1 MDLLHLIILGLV
13 QGLTEF
19 LPVSS
24 SAHLILLPKVL
35 GWSDQGLAYDV
46 AAHLGSLL
54 AVIIY
59 FNKDLKRITIAWI
72 ASLNGKTN
80 NTDSFLMWYLIIATL
95 PIGAIAYLT
104 YEYIASVLRD
114 PIVIAF
120 ATIFFGILL
129 WWADV
134 YGKRVRVIENIRL
147 KDALWIGLAQV
158 LALIPGTSRS
168 GITMTAG
175 LILGLERTAAA
186 RFSFL
191 LSIPTILLAG
201 GHEIYR
207 LLMHGAETDLIGFI
221 VVLVVSAISAWCA
234 IKVFLSL
241 LEQTGMLPFV
251 IYRILLGIVLFFIFV

>member
-1 MDLLHLIILGLV
+1 MDLLHLIILGIV

-19 LPVSS
+19 LPISS
-24 SAHLILLPKVL
+24 SAHLILLPKIF

-59 FNKDLKRITIAWI
+59 FNKDLKRIIIAWL
-72 ASLNGKTN
+72 ASIIGKAKS
-80 NTDSFLMWYLIIATL
+80 TDSFLMWYLIIATL
-95 PIGAIAYLT
+95 PIAVIAFLS
-104 YEYIASVLRD
+104 YELIASVLRD
-114 PIVIAF
+114 PIILAG

-134 YGKRVRVIENIRL
+134 YGKRDRVIESIRL

-158 LALIPGTSRS
+158 LALVPGTSRS

-175 LILGLERTAAA
+175 LMLGLERTAAA

-191 LSIPTILLAG
+191 MSIPTILLAG
-201 GHEIYR
+201 GHEFYR
-207 LLMHGAETDLIGFI
+207 FLMLDAETDLIGFMVI
-221 VVLVVSAISAWCA
+221 LTISLISAWCT

-241 LEQTGMLPFV
+241 LEWTGMLPYV
-251 IYRILLGIVLFFIFV
+251 VYRLLLGIVLLYVFV

>member
-1 MDLLHLIILGLV
+1 MDLQHLIILGLV

-24 SAHLILLPKVL
+24 SAHLILLPKIV

-59 FNKDLKRITIAWI
+59 FNKDLKRIIIAWL
-72 ASLNGKTN
+72 ASINGKTRCA
-80 NTDSFLMWYLIIATL
+80 DSFLMWYLIIATL
-95 PIGAIAYLT
+95 PIAAIALLIYDF
-104 YEYIASVLRD
+104 IASELRD

-134 YGKRVRVIENIRL
+134 YGKRVRAIESIGI

-175 LILGLERTAAA
+175 LMLGLERTVAA

-191 LSIPTILLAG
+191 LAIPTILLAG

-207 LLMHGAETDLIGFI
+207 FFILGAETEPIGFM
-221 VVLVVSAISAWCA
+221 VVFIVSAISAWCA
-234 IKVFLSL
+234 IKVFLNL
-241 LEQTGMLPFV
+241 LDRTGMFPYVL
-251 IYRILLGIVLFFIFV
+251 YRLLLGTVLLYMFV